1 MKQIFNFT
9 IFLIILLLICLTVSS
24 AQATLTVRVNSHST
38 MSAGSLLSKVI
49 QEDRSS
55 LLDHYKSSLVPTTS
69 PTHTIS
75 LTPAPQI
82 PADNGNI
89 QNEESSLL
97 GNSMIKSASST
108 NTIISRDDAVNIA
121 IHAFD
126 NIIVTNPPDARLSR
140 YRVSTKYVTA
150 WSVTIEGIPKN
161 VPADSLFVG
170 RAGGTVVMNAQT
182 GEILTIYQWR

>member
-1 MKQIFNFT
+1 MKQIFKFT
-9 IFLIILLLICLTVSS
+9 FFLFILLLICLTVIS
-24 AQATLTVRVNSHST
+24 AQATQTIGVNSHST
-38 MSAGSLLSKVI
+38 MSAGSLLSKVT

-55 LLDHYKSSLVPTTS
+55 LLDHNTSSRVPTTS

-82 PADNGNI
+82 PADNRNI
-89 QNEESSLL
+89 QNEASLL

-108 NTIISRDDAVNIA
+108 NTIISKDAAVNIA
-121 IHAFD
+121 VRAFD
-126 NIIVTNPPDARLSR
+126 NIIVTNPPIARLSR

-150 WSVTIEGIPKN
+150 WSITIEGIPEN